1 MEKQDQSR
9 KKPLN
14 FDYKNIHPI
23 KKYLSEKGKIMP
35 RRISYISM
43 KKQKELALAVK
54 RARYLALL
62 PYVGK

>member
-14 FDYKNIHPI
+14 FDYKNIYPI

-35 RRISYISM
+35 RRISLYFYE
-43 KKQKELALAVK
+43 KTK
-54 RARYLALL
+54 RTCSCC
-62 PYVGK
+62 

>member
-1 MEKQDQSR
+1 MEKQDHPG

-14 FDYKNIHPI
+14 FDYKNIYPI